1 MSSTLNNGLP
11 ISVGLDIG
19 TSKICALVTSP
30 DPTSNTLKILGIGIA
45 ESEGLNRG
53 VVVNIEK
60 TIRSIKK
67 VIEQAEEQSGIK
79 IKEVTVGI
87 AGDHIE
93 AIKTRGIIGISNSE
107 QEITQNDV
115 DRLLKDASKIAIP
128 SERKILHVIP
138 QDFIIDGQDGITD
151 PIGMSGIR
159 MEANVNIITGLK
171 TAINNIYR
179 CVERLDIK
187 VKDVILEPIAS
198 SKSVLLDAEKEIG
211 VAIVD
216 IGGGTTDVAIFEE
229 GVYRFT
235 SVFALA
241 GKHVTN
247 DIRKVLG
254 IVTNQAE
261 KIKRDYGH
269 CHGNSIMK
277 DEVFMVP
284 GIGGRKPMELQK
296 SQLCEIIQP
305 RMQELFE
312 FALAEINRS
321 GYANNLGAG
330 IVVTG
335 GTALLNGTEELAK
348 EVFGMPVKIGIPTNL
363 SYSGLAPEVSSPVYS
378 TAVGLALNGIGDI
391 NSFEIEDL
399 TNEVEIEEE
408 AVVVEKTEKVVNEAV
423 KESTVKNLFSK
434 KSAKKEKTDKKGK
447 SVTSTFSYIKNFIE
461 EL

>member
-391 NSFEIEDL
+391 NSFEIDDL

>member
-391 NSFEIEDL
+391 NSFEIDDL
-399 TNEVEIEEE
+399 TNKVEIEEE